1 MTFIILNLMCLDMNL
16 LELLYLE
23 FVEILGLMVFIK
35 IGKCGCCLR
44 SSPACPS
51 LSLPAHFPAVL
62 VLVVRVVPLRALR
75 RCSSSILSVS
85 LHCPHHLSQPGFRIS
100 HSSLQQVRPAIEAPL
115 VSFSLQSLYFS
126 APEFLFGS
134 IFKFTL
140 LLTFFSTSCTFP
152 FIPHCFILFYFCS
165 LNIFLIANLT
175 SLLGFLSEL
184 PQGYFLLMTFFSMY
198 GLYFPNFLYVSFFV
212 LFKLNILNNIM
223 RQLWKSDPE
232 SFH

>member
-16 LELLYLE
+16 LELS
-23 FVEILGLMVFIK
+23 
-35 IGKCGCCLR
+35 LR
-44 SSPACPS
+44 ICWDSWLNGFHQNWEMWLLSSQPPACPS
-51 LSLPAHFPAVL
+51 LSLSLLTSLLCLCCGPGVPWELWGAVHPPSFLFP
-62 VLVVRVVPLRALR
+62 
-75 RCSSSILSVS
+75 

-100 HSSLQQVRPAIEAPL
+100 HFFLQQVRPAIEAPL

-134 IFKFTL
+134 IFKLPL

-184 PQGYFLLMTFFSMY
+184 PQGYFLLMTFF
-198 GLYFPNFLYVSFFV
+198 YVWAVFS
-212 LFKLNILNNIM
+212 
-223 RQLWKSDPE
+223 
-232 SFH
+232 